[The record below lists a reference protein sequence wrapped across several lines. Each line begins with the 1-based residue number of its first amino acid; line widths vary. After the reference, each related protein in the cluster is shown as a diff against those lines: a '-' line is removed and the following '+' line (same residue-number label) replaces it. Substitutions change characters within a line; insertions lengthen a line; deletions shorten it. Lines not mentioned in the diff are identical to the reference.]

1 MKLIKTALL
10 TLVCGFSVIMAPDLG
25 QASGKQSESVL
36 TAFSAEQAGD
46 SVVMLLLEGRRLAE
60 PAEVCQ
66 NGESL
71 SMILEGVKFPALKYE
86 RALETPLVPYLT
98 AEQTDNG
105 TVLTLHCEAPLR
117 IDAVRGVGSGN
128 LKIRL
133 KRLDRKERE
142 PLDAVLKDSPE
153 PLLPVRKITLN
164 LKDSDLHDIFRILGA
179 VADLNIVVDSSVPVT
194 SRMTLTFADAPF
206 SEVFH
211 YILRSQNLEWRR
223 VGGTILI
230 GAKNSLGLLSGR
242 MVTKSYRISYAEA
255 EKIAPLLKEMAELLS
270 PANRIL
276 VDERQSLLI
285 VTGTVLQQER
295 TRAAL
300 EILDAPQ
307 RQVMLKAR
315 IIEVNDDASDQ
326 LETAINAV
334 YDWWWA
340 SYQSGSLSAGAAY
353 SKTSPSERPGL
364 PNLGTA
370 DKLPGSIG
378 NGIVN
383 LAGTAARLLDVRL
396 NALVEEKKARVLADP
411 TVTVLDGCKATVKL
425 VDKLKYVSR
434 RDDANNPT
442 YDDEEVGPSLEVVPR
457 IARNG
462 MITVGVSLATGEVIQ
477 WIRGSQGEQVPQV
490 NTRSVDTTVTVRDSE
505 PFVIGGLYKD
515 TKSRVRSGVPVL
527 QNLPLLGW
535 LFQYKSYRK
544 TRSQVVMVVIPTV
557 LGVPDSPSETN
568 GL

>member
-1 MKLIKTALL
+1 M
-10 TLVCGFSVIMAPDLG
+10 
-25 QASGKQSESVL
+25 
-36 TAFSAEQAGD
+36 
-46 SVVMLLLEGRRLAE
+46 
-60 PAEVCQ
+60 
-66 NGESL
+66 
-71 SMILEGVKFPALKYE
+71 
-86 RALETPLVPYLT
+86 
-98 AEQTDNG
+98 
-105 TVLTLHCEAPLR
+105 
-117 IDAVRGVGSGN
+117 
-128 LKIRL
+128 
-133 KRLDRKERE
+133 
-142 PLDAVLKDSPE
+142 
-153 PLLPVRKITLN
+153 
-164 LKDSDLHDIFRILGA
+164 
-179 VADLNIVVDSSVPVT
+179 
-194 SRMTLTFADAPF
+194 
-206 SEVFH
+206 
-211 YILRSQNLEWRR
+211 
-223 VGGTILI
+223 
-230 GAKNSLGLLSGR
+230 
-242 MVTKSYRISYAEA
+242 
-255 EKIAPLLKEMAELLS
+255 
-270 PANRIL
+270 
-276 VDERQSLLI
+276 
-285 VTGTVLQQER
+285 
-295 TRAAL
+295 
-300 EILDAPQ
+300 
-307 RQVMLKAR
+307 
-315 IIEVNDDASDQ
+315 
-326 LETAINAV
+326 

-353 SKTSPSERPGL
+353 SKTSPSERTGL